1 MKKLIIVG
9 IFLLFGVTSCTVPNL
24 NTEDAAVQLP
34 TPTTFR
40 FFDDRNGNDSDN
52 LPATNATVGI
62 PTVAGLFTERNTP
75 TPRPT
80 LTPVPTFSNS
90 GVNNSPL
97 DLEAE
102 DLIAFP
108 IFDDTLNSDW
118 EIIET
123 TGRTVDTASSEYVF
137 DGEYAIA
144 FTPEDDFSSIYFAVK
159 PDSSTIFPYDKVLG
173 LSFQIS
179 GGDDSIYRDEL
190 ALTVIG
196 SNEYTYWVA
205 DDNSVDLPPGEFF
218 SETALYFLGINNSIA
233 PNTWTEIFLQLDS
246 LIYDPEY
253 DYVVGFYLK
262 NDAEFRNSVYIDNIN
277 LILIDELPTSSSSD
291 LLTPTPTILAT
302 PTLEATV
309 EPTGTAEDGEATATA
324 TTTGTEEGEDGT
336 AVPTPASTPEPTAT
350 ETACVITP
358 PSGWVQ
364 YTIQQGDSLSNLAVD
379 RGESVEFVLEVNCL
393 GSGAVLSV
401 GQTIWLPDVSP

>member
-9 IFLLFGVTSCTVPNL
+9 IFLLLGVTSCTVANL
-24 NTEDAAVQLP
+24 GTEDAEVQLP

-40 FFDDRNGNDSDN
+40 FFDARDESDSDN
-52 LPATNATVGI
+52 LPATNSPMGV
-62 PTVAGLFTERNTP
+62 PTVASLFTERNTP

-80 LTPVPTFSNS
+80 LTPVPTISNT
-90 GVNNSPL
+90 GANNTPL

-102 DLIAFP
+102 DLIAYT
-108 IFDDTLNSDW
+108 IFDDSLNVDW

-123 TGRTVDTASSEYVF
+123 TGRDVDLSSSDHVLEG
-137 DGEYAIA
+137 DYAIA

-179 GGDDSIYRDEL
+179 GGDESIHRDEL
-190 ALTVIG
+190 ALAVIG
-196 SNEYTYWVA
+196 SNDFTYWVA
-205 DDNSVDLPPGEFF
+205 DDTSVDLPPGEFF
-218 SETALYFLGINNSIA
+218 SETALYFLGINNSIL
-233 PNTWTEIFLQLDS
+233 PNTWTEIFVQLDS

-262 NDAEFRNSVYIDNIN
+262 NDAGFRNSVYIDNVN
-277 LILIDELPTSSSSD
+277 LILIDELPSSPASNVQ
-291 LLTPTPTILAT
+291 TPSPTVLAT
-302 PTLEATV
+302 PTLAATADAT
-309 EPTGTAEDGEATATA
+309 ETADDEATATA
-324 TTTGTEEGEDGT
+324 TATGAAEDDGT
-336 AVPTPASTPEPTAT
+336 AVPTPESTPEPTVT
-350 ETACVITP
+350 EEACVITP

-364 YTIQQGDSLSNLAVD
+364 YTIQAGDSLSNLAVD
-379 RGESVEFVLEVNCL
+379 RGESVEFVLQVNCL
-393 GSGAVLSV
+393 GPGTVLSI